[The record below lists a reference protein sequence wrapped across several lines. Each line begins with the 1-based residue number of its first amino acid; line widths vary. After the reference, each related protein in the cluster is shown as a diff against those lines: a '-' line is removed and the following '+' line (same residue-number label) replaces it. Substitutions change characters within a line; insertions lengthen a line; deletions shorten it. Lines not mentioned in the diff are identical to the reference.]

1 MANRRSRLD
10 DATARWPGVVA
21 ALTDELREARM
32 AAGLTQRELARA
44 VGVSR
49 GHVSRV
55 ETRRARD
62 VTLLRLTRHAAALGL
77 RASIKLYPVGGAIR
91 DEAQARYVA
100 RLVARVGRAW
110 RVVLEAAVPIPGDLR
125 AVDILLDNGT
135 CRVAVEVIT
144 RLRDV
149 QAQLRAADQKRRDI
163 GAQRLVIVVAAT
175 HANRRAVNE
184 ARPALAAALDLE
196 SQRVLAAL
204 QAGRDPGRD
213 ALVLLR

>member
-62 VTLLRLTRHAAALGL
+62 MTLRGLTRHAAALGL
-77 RASIKLYPVGGAIR
+77 RASIKVYPVGGAIR

>member
-62 VTLLRLTRHAAALGL
+62 MTLRGLTRHAAALGL

-100 RLVARVGRAW
+100 RFVARVGRAW

-125 AVDILLDNGT
+125 AVDILL
-135 CRVAVEVIT
+135 E
-144 RLRDV
+144 
-149 QAQLRAADQKRRDI
+149 ADQKRRDI